1 MAIFN
6 KDAQHKCFENER
18 ERFTYF
24 GASVVSSSSEYWEAQ
39 CCRDH
44 IDMLKHESLS
54 KSLIL
59 IKSLTVTHLN
69 YLLGEPVWGSSR
81 LREGLDG
88 SAYRHPDKKYNSVSY
103 IFNSNSL

>member
-1 MAIFN
+1 MVIFN

-18 ERFTYF
+18 EGFTYF

-59 IKSLTVTHLN
+59 IKSLISITFWENQSGGRPGSEKGLMALLTDTLTKHITAYQTYITVN
-69 YLLGEPVWGSSR
+69 
-81 LREGLDG
+81 
-88 SAYRHPDKKYNSVSY
+88 
-103 IFNSNSL
+103 I